1 MKIVKYLM
9 ILLLAFSL
17 SAPAQK
23 AAPGKDAKKAAAA
36 ATTKASDL
44 VDLNSASADQLQALT
59 GIGTF
64 AKGGRGQSLWIGV
77 ERCEP
82 LERLQSKIE
91 TALQRCGLATRARPN
106 DNHR

>member
-44 VDLNSASADQLQALT
+44 VDLNSASSDQLQALP
-59 GIGTF
+59 GIGTAYSEKIIKGRPYQRKDELVQKNILPRATYEGIKYKII
-64 AKGGRGQSLWIGV
+64 AKQ
-77 ERCEP
+77 
-82 LERLQSKIE
+82 K
-91 TALQRCGLATRARPN
+91 
-106 DNHR
+106 